1 MNLLEFCNMYVTTRT
16 TSEGWVLVS
25 GVADGYLQWGDDELS
40 MYHFKDCPVYAG
52 MPRIVH

>member
-1 MNLLEFCNMYVTTRT
+1 MYVTTRT